1 MGCSAV
7 KAEIA
12 KCPEHVPGALGP
24 APGPPFSRSSSWE
37 ITESIELHQAAQG
50 FPPTRRTHERHLH
63 AMERFRAKVERSPH
77 RFTDLVER
85 YRAVLEGDEIQEDVL
100 DEMVS
105 VYF

>member
-12 KCPEHVPGALGP
+12 KCPEHIQ
-24 APGPPFSRSSSWE
+24 S
-37 ITESIELHQAAQG
+37 AA
-50 FPPTRRTHERHLH
+50 ERHLH
-63 AMERFRAKVERSPH
+63 CMERFRAKVERAPH
-77 RFTDLVER
+77 RFTDLVDR
-85 YRAVLEGDEIQEDVL
+85 YRAFLDESKVIQDELDEM

>member
-12 KCPEHVPGALGP
+12 KCPEHVPGALTP
-24 APGPPFSRSSSWE
+24 PGPFSRLSSWE
-37 ITESIELHQAAQG
+37 ITGSIELHQAAQG

-100 DEMVS
+100 DEMVI

>member
-1 MGCSAV
+1 
-7 KAEIA
+7 
-12 KCPEHVPGALGP
+12 
-24 APGPPFSRSSSWE
+24 
-37 ITESIELHQAAQG
+37 
-50 FPPTRRTHERHLH
+50 
-63 AMERFRAKVERSPH
+63 MERFRAKVERSPH

>member
-12 KCPEHVPGALGP
+12 KCPEHIQSAAVLPE
-24 APGPPFSRSSSWE
+24 SSWD
-37 ITESIELHQAAQG
+37 ITTSIELHPAAQG

-63 AMERFRAKVERSPH
+63 CMERFRAKVERAPH
-77 RFTDLVER
+77 RFTDLVDR
-85 YRAVLEGDEIQEDVL
+85 YRAFLDESKVIQDELDEM

>member
-7 KAEIA
+7 KAKIN
-12 KCPEHVPGALGP
+12 KCPEHVPEALA
-24 APGPPFSRSSSWE
+24 APGPFSRLLSWE
-37 ITESIELHQAAQG
+37 ITRSIEVHQAAQG
-50 FPPTRRTHERHLH
+50 FPPTRRTHERHLQ

-85 YRAVLEGDEIQEDVL
+85 YRAVLEGDGMQEDVL
-100 DEMVS
+100 EEMVS